1 MPLPPFS
8 VGSPYTFTWK
18 SRSEQTK
25 QCTLNSTQSATP
37 LGNGEMG
44 KSLTVR
50 ETFYG
55 KQSCM
60 WGNSYCQGRMTL
72 HWLSQQII
80 TKFSIFILLLESIV
94 WNRWQILL
102 FCILMLLSGLVPILF
117 FSLSWNINC
126 CVTLKLTENVHS
138 KNLHRLFHNSEI
150 QNK

>member
-1 MPLPPFS
+1 MRKSLVPSVLNNKKHIKVGSTRYYCQGVITSEICKGIPLPPFS

-25 QCTLNSTQSATP
+25 QRTLNSTQSATP

-44 KSLTVR
+44 KTLTVR

-55 KQSCM
+55 KQPCM

-94 WNRWQILL
+94 
-102 FCILMLLSGLVPILF
+102 
-117 FSLSWNINC
+117 
-126 CVTLKLTENVHS
+126 
-138 KNLHRLFHNSEI
+138 
-150 QNK
+150 